1 MQYFL
6 EKSARK
12 LATKISIIKYIARKL
27 AIKINRIKYIIY
39 SARKSRII

>member
-6 EKSARK
+6 EKPARK

-27 AIKINRIKYIIY
+27 IFKKLHTKIDI
-39 SARKSRII
+39 